1 MKLHSVGSFCP
12 LWDKSIFVGIWYNI
26 PCLIGE
32 GEAKL
37 LKINKMV
44 LISLNIIV
52 VVLLSACFSEK
63 DLEQPVKDY
72 LSKEYGIKEDIKI
85 LSTDNNWLEGIDHQ
99 TFVEIEKPYLTKVY
113 LMIERDT
120 LAINEID
127 SDDIFLEIF
136 KGAYVEQHKDVV
148 NQANKVIKKYSL
160 MEKSPDEY
168 DMGKQNFYYFLNFNM
183 QEEQEKDLIEQ
194 FKTTQTLNTEEI
206 LPSLK
211 MNESS
216 RNVNYLGVVNFIFL
230 FNTYNNKAEIP
241 KAQNI
246 VAEFEKSHVLTEGIY
261 NIAVNTIEASDDS
274 ISLSYYDD
282 RNTNVLFSVDQLGR
296 YVIRDIK

>member
-148 NQANKVIKKYSL
+148 KSSQQGDKKV
-160 MEKSPDEY
+160 
-168 DMGKQNFYYFLNFNM
+168 
-183 QEEQEKDLIEQ
+183 
-194 FKTTQTLNTEEI
+194 
-206 LPSLK
+206 
-211 MNESS
+211 
-216 RNVNYLGVVNFIFL
+216 
-230 FNTYNNKAEIP
+230 
-241 KAQNI
+241 
-246 VAEFEKSHVLTEGIY
+246 
-261 NIAVNTIEASDDS
+261 
-274 ISLSYYDD
+274 
-282 RNTNVLFSVDQLGR
+282 
-296 YVIRDIK
+296 